1 MDLKQRKRI
10 INSIP
15 RFNTGNDGNNTGLIR
30 DTLQQQ
36 SYGNIDQKV
45 GINNINDVNQ
55 MIGQNAPISQSSPSF
70 NIGQKSASQWNN
82 NGGANLAEATRNLPS
97 LTGYVQQNVTSI
109 PNYQQISTM
118 KTPGIQGSQMQKPD
132 YVSMGTSIA
141 GGIGDLFSQSGKFG
155 DKTSSAIRNYGG
167 AAASMVPGKHG
178 QLAQAAVTLLSDT
191 IGMSKYKHTA
201 DEMRNNAGMSNST
214 INGIN
219 YTTQNAL
226 DTKSMYSD
234 VKDTAIKNTIS
245 NGLKGSVAGLA
256 VGGPIGAIVGGV
268 LGNVLGIFGGRKAM
282 IRQKRINRNA
292 QMQNLMLNQ
301 GQMAYA
307 DTEALQNK
315 YYQDNYDTTG
325 QLLYANNGKD
335 IVGRKRLINITKV

>member
-15 RFNTGNDGNNTGLIR
+15 RFNTGNDGNNGGDMGKIR
-30 DTLQQQ
+30 ASVPSYQ

-45 GINNINDVNQ
+45 GINNTNDVSQ

-82 NGGANLAEATRNLPS
+82 GGSNLAEATRNLPS
-97 LTGYVQQNVTSI
+97 ITGYDTSI
-109 PNYQQISTM
+109 PTYQQISTM
-118 KTPGIQGSQMQKPD
+118 KTPGIQGMQMQKPD
-132 YVSMGTSIA
+132 YGSMGASIA

-167 AAASMVPGKHG
+167 AAASMAPGKYG
-178 QLAQAAVTLLSDT
+178 QLAQTAVTLLADT

-219 YTTQNAL
+219 YTTQNSL

-315 YYQDNYDTTG
+315 YYQNNYDTTG

-335 IVGRKRLINITKV
+335 IVGRKRLMNITKV

>member
-15 RFNTGNDGNNTGLIR
+15 RFNTGNDGNNGVDMGKIR
-30 DTLQQQ
+30 ASVPSQQ

-45 GINNINDVNQ
+45 GINNTNDVSQ

-70 NIGQKSASQWNN
+70 TIGQKSASQWNN
-82 NGGANLAEATRNLPS
+82 GGADLSEATRNLPS
-97 LTGYVQQNVTSI
+97 LTGYFPSI
-109 PNYQQISTM
+109 PTYQQISTM
-118 KTPGIQGSQMQKPD
+118 KTPGIQGAQMQKPD
-132 YVSMGTSIA
+132 YGSMGASIA

-178 QLAQAAVTLLSDT
+178 QLAQAAVTLLADT

-245 NGLKGSVAGLA
+245 NGLKGSVAGFA
-256 VGGPIGAIVGGV
+256 VGGPIGAVVGGV

-315 YYQDNYDTTG
+315 YYQNNYDTTG

-335 IVGRKRLINITKV
+335 IFGRKRLMNITKV

>member
-15 RFNTGNDGNNTGLIR
+15 RFNTGNDGNNGVDMGKIR
-30 DTLQQQ
+30 ASVPSQQ

-45 GINNINDVNQ
+45 GINNTNDVSQ

-70 NIGQKSASQWNN
+70 NIGQKSVSQLN
-82 NGGANLAEATRNLPS
+82 NGGADLAEATRNLPS
-97 LTGYVQQNVTSI
+97 ITGYFPSI
-109 PNYQQISTM
+109 PTYQQISNM
-118 KTPGIQGSQMQKPD
+118 KIPGIQGSQMQKPD
-132 YVSMGTSIA
+132 YASMGTSIA
-141 GGIGDLFSQSGKFG
+141 GGIGDLLSQSGKFG

-178 QLAQAAVTLLSDT
+178 QLAQAAVTLLADT

-245 NGLKGSVAGLA
+245 NGLKGSVAGFA
-256 VGGPIGAIVGGV
+256 VGGPIGAVVGGV

-315 YYQDNYDTTG
+315 YYQNNYDTTG

-335 IVGRKRLINITKV
+335 IFGRKRLINITKV

>member
-15 RFNTGNDGNNTGLIR
+15 RFNTGNDGNNGVDMGKIR
-30 DTLQQQ
+30 ASVPSQQ

-45 GINNINDVNQ
+45 GINNTNDVSQ

-70 NIGQKSASQWNN
+70 TIGQKSASQWNN
-82 NGGANLAEATRNLPS
+82 GGADLAEATRNLPS
-97 LTGYVQQNVTSI
+97 LTGYFPSI
-109 PNYQQISTM
+109 PTYQQISTM
-118 KTPGIQGSQMQKPD
+118 KTPDIYGAQMQKPD

-178 QLAQAAVTLLSDT
+178 QLAQTAVTLLADT

-315 YYQDNYDTTG
+315 YYQNNYDTTG

-335 IVGRKRLINITKV
+335 IFGRKRLMNITKV

>member
-10 INSIP
+10 INSVP
-15 RFNTGNDGNNTGLIR
+15 RFYNGVDMGGIR
-30 DTLQQQ
+30 ASIPSWQ

-45 GINNINDVNQ
+45 GINNINDVKQ
-55 MIGQNAPISQSSPSF
+55 MMGQNAPVPQTSPSF
-70 NIGQKSASQWNN
+70 AIGQKPASQWNN
-82 NGGANLAEATRNLPS
+82 SGGF
-97 LTGYVQQNVTSI
+97 
-109 PNYQQISTM
+109 
-118 KTPGIQGSQMQKPD
+118 QMQKPD
-132 YVSMGTSIA
+132 YGSMGASMA
-141 GGIGDLFSQSGKFG
+141 DGIGDILSQSGKFG
-155 DKTSSAIRNYGG
+155 DKTSSGIRNYGG
-167 AAASMVPGKHG
+167 AAASMIPGKYG
-178 QLAQAAVTLLSDT
+178 QLAQGAVTLISNT
-191 IGMSKYKHTA
+191 IGMSKYRHTS
-201 DEMRNNAGMSNST
+201 DEMRNNAGTSNST

-234 VKDTAIKNTIS
+234 VKDTAIKNAIS
-245 NGLKGSVAGLA
+245 NGFKGSSAGFA
-256 VGGPIGAIVGGV
+256 VGGPIGAVVGGV
-268 LGNVLGIFGGRKAM
+268 LGNVLGIFSGRKAM

-307 DTEALQNK
+307 DTEGLQNK

-335 IVGRKRLINITKV
+335 LVGRKRLMNITKV

>member
-10 INSIP
+10 MN
-15 RFNTGNDGNNTGLIR
+15 RF
-30 DTLQQQ
+30 
-36 SYGNIDQKV
+36 
-45 GINNINDVNQ
+45 
-55 MIGQNAPISQSSPSF
+55 
-70 NIGQKSASQWNN
+70 
-82 NGGANLAEATRNLPS
+82 NGGADNGGVTLAEATRNLPS
-97 LTGYVQQNVTSI
+97 LTGYVTSI
-109 PNYQQISTM
+109 PTYQQISTM
-118 KTPGIQGSQMQKPD
+118 KIPGIQGAQMQKPD
-132 YVSMGTSIA
+132 YGSMGASMA
-141 GGIGDLFSQSGKFG
+141 GNIGDLFSQSGKFG
-155 DKTSSAIRNYGG
+155 DGASSGIRNYGG
-167 AAASMVPGKHG
+167 AAASMVPGKYG
-178 QLAQAAVTLLSDT
+178 QLAYGAVTLLSDT
-191 IGMSKYKHTA
+191 IGMSKYKHTS

-234 VKDTAIKNTIS
+234 VKDTAVKNAIS
-245 NGLKGSVAGLA
+245 NGFKGSAAGFA
-256 VGGPIGAIVGGV
+256 VGGPIGAVVGGV
-268 LGNVLGIFGGRKAM
+268 LGNVLGIFSGRKAM

-307 DTEALQNK
+307 DTEGLQNK

-335 IVGRKRLINITKV
+335 LVGRKRLMNITKV

>member
-10 INSIP
+10 INSVP
-15 RFNTGNDGNNTGLIR
+15 RFNTGNDIGQIRNTVS
-30 DTLQQQ
+30 QQ

-45 GINNINDVNQ
+45 GINNTNDVSQ

-70 NIGQKSASQWNN
+70 TIGQKSASQWNN
-82 NGGANLAEATRNLPS
+82 GGADLAEATRNLPS
-97 LTGYVQQNVTSI
+97 LTGYFPSI
-109 PNYQQISTM
+109 PTYQQISTM
-118 KTPGIQGSQMQKPD
+118 KTPGIQGAQMQKPD
-132 YVSMGTSIA
+132 YVSIGTSIA

-178 QLAQAAVTLLSDT
+178 QLAQTAVTLLADT

-315 YYQDNYDTTG
+315 YYQNNYDTTG

-335 IVGRKRLINITKV
+335 IVGRKRLMNITKV

>member
-10 INSIP
+10 INSVP
-15 RFNTGNDGNNTGLIR
+15 RFNTGNDGNDMGKIR
-30 DTLQQQ
+30 ASVPSWQ

-45 GINNINDVNQ
+45 GINNTNDVSQ

-82 NGGANLAEATRNLPS
+82 GGADLAEATRNLPS
-97 LTGYVQQNVTSI
+97 LTGYVTSI
-109 PNYQQISTM
+109 PSYQQISNM
-118 KTPGIQGSQMQKPD
+118 KIPGIQGSQMQKPD
-132 YVSMGTSIA
+132 FGSMGASIA
-141 GGIGDLFSQSGKFG
+141 GNIGDLFSQSNKFG

-167 AAASMVPGKHG
+167 AAASMAPGKYG
-178 QLAQAAVTLLSDT
+178 QLAQTAVTLLADT

-315 YYQDNYDTTG
+315 YYQNNYDTTG

-335 IVGRKRLINITKV
+335 IVGRKRLMNITKV

>member
-15 RFNTGNDGNNTGLIR
+15 RFNTGNDGS
-30 DTLQQQ
+30 D
-36 SYGNIDQKV
+36 
-45 GINNINDVNQ
+45 
-55 MIGQNAPISQSSPSF
+55 
-70 NIGQKSASQWNN
+70 
-82 NGGANLAEATRNLPS
+82 LAGATRNLPS
-97 LTGYVQQNVTSI
+97 ITGYVQQNVTSI
-109 PNYQQISTM
+109 PTYQQISNM
-118 KTPGIQGSQMQKPD
+118 KTPGIQGAQMQKHDYGSMGASIPSFNIGQKPD

-167 AAASMVPGKHG
+167 AAASMVPGTHG
-178 QLAQAAVTLLSDT
+178 QLAQTAVTLLADT
-191 IGMSKYKHTA
+191 IGMSRYKHTA

-245 NGLKGSVAGLA
+245 NGLKGSVAGFA
-256 VGGPIGAIVGGV
+256 VGGPIGAVVGGV

-335 IVGRKRLINITKV
+335 IIGRKRLMNITKV

>member
-15 RFNTGNDGNNTGLIR
+15 RFNTGNDGNNGVDMGKIR
-30 DTLQQQ
+30 DSVPSYQ

-45 GINNINDVNQ
+45 GINNTNDVSQ

-70 NIGQKSASQWNN
+70 TIGQKSASQWNN
-82 NGGANLAEATRNLPS
+82 SGGLQMQKS
-97 LTGYVQQNVTSI
+97 GFGSMGTSI
-109 PNYQQISTM
+109 PSFNI
-118 KTPGIQGSQMQKPD
+118 GQKPD

-219 YTTQNAL
+219 YTTQNSL

-315 YYQDNYDTTG
+315 YYQNNYDTTG

-335 IVGRKRLINITKV
+335 IVGRKRLMNITKV

>member
-10 INSIP
+10 INSTP
-15 RFNTGNDGNNTGLIR
+15 SYNGVDMGKIR
-30 DTLQQQ
+30 ASVPSWQ

-45 GINNINDVNQ
+45 GINNINDAKQ
-55 MIGQNAPISQSSPSF
+55 MIGQNAPVSQPSPLF
-70 NIGQKSASQWNN
+70 TIGQKLVSEWNN
-82 NGGANLAEATRNLPS
+82 NGGF
-97 LTGYVQQNVTSI
+97 Q
-109 PNYQQISTM
+109 
-118 KTPGIQGSQMQKPD
+118 KQKPD
-132 YVSMGTSIA
+132 FGSMGASMA
-141 GGIGDLFSQSGKFG
+141 DNIGDLLSQSGKFG
-155 DKTSSAIRNYGG
+155 DSTSSGIRNYGG
-167 AAASMVPGKHG
+167 AVASVIPGKYG
-178 QLAQAAVTLLSDT
+178 QLAQEAVSLLSDT
-191 IGMSKYKHTA
+191 IGMSKYKHIS
-201 DEMRNNAGMSNST
+201 DEMRNNAGVSNST

-234 VKDTAIKNTIS
+234 VKDTAVKNAIS
-245 NGLKGSVAGLA
+245 SGFKGSATGFA
-256 VGGPIGAIVGGV
+256 VGGPIGAVVGGV
-268 LGNVLGIFGGRKAM
+268 LGNVFGIFSGRKAM

-307 DTEALQNK
+307 DTEGLQNK

-335 IVGRKRLINITKV
+335 LVGRKRLMNITKV

>member
-15 RFNTGNDGNNTGLIR
+15 RFNTGNDGNNGVDMGKIR
-30 DTLQQQ
+30 ASVPSQQ

-45 GINNINDVNQ
+45 GINNTNDVSQ

-70 NIGQKSASQWNN
+70 TIGQKPASQWNN
-82 NGGANLAEATRNLPS
+82 GGADLAEATRNLPS
-97 LTGYVQQNVTSI
+97 LTGYFPSI
-109 PNYQQISTM
+109 PTYQQISTM
-118 KTPGIQGSQMQKPD
+118 KTPGIQGAQMQKPD
-132 YVSMGTSIA
+132 YGSMGASIA

-178 QLAQAAVTLLSDT
+178 QLAQTAVTLLADT

-315 YYQDNYDTTG
+315 YYQNNYDTTG

-335 IVGRKRLINITKV
+335 IFGRKRLINITKV

>member
-15 RFNTGNDGNNTGLIR
+15 RFNTGNDGS
-30 DTLQQQ
+30 D
-36 SYGNIDQKV
+36 
-45 GINNINDVNQ
+45 
-55 MIGQNAPISQSSPSF
+55 
-70 NIGQKSASQWNN
+70 
-82 NGGANLAEATRNLPS
+82 LAGATRNLPS
-97 LTGYVQQNVTSI
+97 ITGYVQQNVTSI
-109 PNYQQISTM
+109 PTYQQISNM
-118 KTPGIQGSQMQKPD
+118 KTPGIQGAQMQKPDYGSIGASMPSFNIGQKPD

-191 IGMSKYKHTA
+191 IGMSRYKHTA

-219 YTTQNAL
+219 YTTQNSL

-245 NGLKGSVAGLA
+245 NGLKGSVAGFA
-256 VGGPIGAIVGGV
+256 VGGPIGAVVGGV

-335 IVGRKRLINITKV
+335 IVGRKRLMNITKV

>member
-15 RFNTGNDGNNTGLIR
+15 RFNTGNDGNNGNGTGTIR
-30 DTLQQQ
+30 DTLSQQ

-45 GINNINDVNQ
+45 GINNTNDVSQ

-70 NIGQKSASQWNN
+70 TIGQKSASQWNN
-82 NGGANLAEATRNLPS
+82 GGADLAEATRNLPS
-97 LTGYVQQNVTSI
+97 LTGYFPSI
-109 PNYQQISTM
+109 PTYQQISTM
-118 KTPGIQGSQMQKPD
+118 KTPGIYGAQMQKPD

-178 QLAQAAVTLLSDT
+178 QLAQAAVTLLADT

-226 DTKSMYSD
+226 DTKSMYID

-245 NGLKGSVAGLA
+245 NGLKGSVAGFA
-256 VGGPIGAIVGGV
+256 VGGPIGAVVGGV

-315 YYQDNYDTTG
+315 YYQNNYDTTG

-335 IVGRKRLINITKV
+335 IVGRKRLMNITKV

>member
-15 RFNTGNDGNNTGLIR
+15 RFNTGNDGS
-30 DTLQQQ
+30 D
-36 SYGNIDQKV
+36 
-45 GINNINDVNQ
+45 
-55 MIGQNAPISQSSPSF
+55 
-70 NIGQKSASQWNN
+70 
-82 NGGANLAEATRNLPS
+82 LAGATRNLPS
-97 LTGYVQQNVTSI
+97 ITGYVQQNVTSI
-109 PNYQQISTM
+109 PTYQQISNM
-118 KTPGIQGSQMQKPD
+118 KTPGIQGAQMQKPDYGSMGASIPSFNIGQKPD

-141 GGIGDLFSQSGKFG
+141 GGIGDLFSQSNKFG

-178 QLAQAAVTLLSDT
+178 QLAQAAVTLLADT

-219 YTTQNAL
+219 YTTQNSL

-245 NGLKGSVAGLA
+245 NGLKGSVAGFA
-256 VGGPIGAIVGGV
+256 VGGPIGAVVGGV

-335 IVGRKRLINITKV
+335 IVGRKRLMNITKV

>member
-15 RFNTGNDGNNTGLIR
+15 RFNTGNDGNNGVDMGKIR
-30 DTLQQQ
+30 SSVPSQQ

-45 GINNINDVNQ
+45 GINNTNDVSQ

-70 NIGQKSASQWNN
+70 TIGQKSASQWNN
-82 NGGANLAEATRNLPS
+82 GGADLAEATRNLPS
-97 LTGYVQQNVTSI
+97 LTGYFPSI
-109 PNYQQISTM
+109 PTYQQISTM
-118 KTPGIQGSQMQKPD
+118 KTPGIYGAQMQKPD

-178 QLAQAAVTLLSDT
+178 QLAQAAVTLLADT

-315 YYQDNYDTTG
+315 YYQNNYDTTG

-335 IVGRKRLINITKV
+335 IFGRKRLINITKV

>member
-15 RFNTGNDGNNTGLIR
+15 RFNTGNDIGQIR
-30 DTLQQQ
+30 ASVPSWQ

-45 GINNINDVNQ
+45 GINNTNDVSQ

-82 NGGANLAEATRNLPS
+82 GGADLAEATRNLPS
-97 LTGYVQQNVTSI
+97 LTGYVTSI
-109 PNYQQISTM
+109 PSYQQISNM
-118 KTPGIQGSQMQKPD
+118 KIPGIQGSQMQKPD
-132 YVSMGTSIA
+132 FGSMGASIA
-141 GGIGDLFSQSGKFG
+141 GNIGDLFSQSGKFG

-226 DTKSMYSD
+226 DTKGMYSD

-245 NGLKGSVAGLA
+245 NGLKGSVAGFA
-256 VGGPIGAIVGGV
+256 VGGPIGAVIGGV
-268 LGNVLGIFGGRKAM
+268 LGNVLGIFGGRKAR

-315 YYQDNYDTTG
+315 YYQNNYDTTG

-335 IVGRKRLINITKV
+335 IVGRKRLMNITKV

>member
-15 RFNTGNDGNNTGLIR
+15 RFNTGNDGS
-30 DTLQQQ
+30 D
-36 SYGNIDQKV
+36 
-45 GINNINDVNQ
+45 
-55 MIGQNAPISQSSPSF
+55 
-70 NIGQKSASQWNN
+70 
-82 NGGANLAEATRNLPS
+82 LAGATRNLPS
-97 LTGYVQQNVTSI
+97 ITGYVQQNVTSI
-109 PNYQQISTM
+109 PTYQQISNM
-118 KTPGIQGSQMQKPD
+118 KTPGIQGAQMQKHDYGSMGASMPSFNIGQKPD

-226 DTKSMYSD
+226 DTKSMYRD

-245 NGLKGSVAGLA
+245 NGLKGSVAGFA
-256 VGGPIGAIVGGV
+256 VGGPIGAVVGGV

-335 IVGRKRLINITKV
+335 IVGRKRLMNITKV

>member
-15 RFNTGNDGNNTGLIR
+15 RFNTGNDGS
-30 DTLQQQ
+30 D
-36 SYGNIDQKV
+36 
-45 GINNINDVNQ
+45 
-55 MIGQNAPISQSSPSF
+55 
-70 NIGQKSASQWNN
+70 
-82 NGGANLAEATRNLPS
+82 LAGATRNLPS
-97 LTGYVQQNVTSI
+97 ITGYVQQNVTSI
-109 PNYQQISTM
+109 PTYQQISNM
-118 KTPGIQGSQMQKPD
+118 KTPGIQGAQMQKHDYGSIGASMPSFNIGQKPD

-178 QLAQAAVTLLSDT
+178 QLAQTAVTLLADT

-245 NGLKGSVAGLA
+245 NGLKGSVAGFA
-256 VGGPIGAIVGGV
+256 VGGPIGAVVGGV

-335 IVGRKRLINITKV
+335 IVGRKRLMNITKV

>member
-15 RFNTGNDGNNTGLIR
+15 RFNTGNDIGQIR
-30 DTLQQQ
+30 DNLSQQ

-70 NIGQKSASQWNN
+70 TIGQKSASQWNN
-82 NGGANLAEATRNLPS
+82 SSGLQMQKSDFGSMGA
-97 LTGYVQQNVTSI
+97 SI
-109 PNYQQISTM
+109 PSFNI
-118 KTPGIQGSQMQKPD
+118 GQKPD

-167 AAASMVPGKHG
+167 AAASMVPGKYG
-178 QLAQAAVTLLSDT
+178 QLAQTAVTLLADT

-245 NGLKGSVAGLA
+245 NGLKGSVAGFA
-256 VGGPIGAIVGGV
+256 VGGPIGAVVGGV

-315 YYQDNYDTTG
+315 YYQNNYDTTG

-335 IVGRKRLINITKV
+335 IVGRKRLMNITKV

>member
-15 RFNTGNDGNNTGLIR
+15 RFNTGNDIVQIR
-30 DTLQQQ
+30 DAVSQQ

-45 GINNINDVNQ
+45 GINNTNDVSQ

-82 NGGANLAEATRNLPS
+82 GGANLAEVTRNLPS
-97 LTGYVQQNVTSI
+97 LTGYVTSI
-109 PNYQQISTM
+109 PTYQQISNM
-118 KTPGIQGSQMQKPD
+118 KIPGIQGSQMQKPD
-132 YVSMGTSIA
+132 FGSIGTSIA
-141 GGIGDLFSQSGKFG
+141 GGIGDLFSQSSKFG

-167 AAASMVPGKHG
+167 AAASMAPGKYG
-178 QLAQAAVTLLSDT
+178 QLAQTAVTLLADT
-191 IGMSKYKHTA
+191 IGMSKYKHTD

-245 NGLKGSVAGLA
+245 NGLKGSVAGFA
-256 VGGPIGAIVGGV
+256 VGGPIGAVVGGV

-315 YYQDNYDTTG
+315 YYQNNYDTTG

-335 IVGRKRLINITKV
+335 IVGRKRLMNITKV

>member
-10 INSIP
+10 INSAP
-15 RFNTGNDGNNTGLIR
+15 RFYNGVDMGEIR
-30 DTLQQQ
+30 ASVPSWQ

-45 GINNINDVNQ
+45 GINNINDVKQ
-55 MIGQNAPISQSSPSF
+55 MIGQNAPVSQSSPSF
-70 NIGQKSASQWNN
+70 AIGQKPASQWNN
-82 NGGANLAEATRNLPS
+82 NGGF
-97 LTGYVQQNVTSI
+97 
-109 PNYQQISTM
+109 
-118 KTPGIQGSQMQKPD
+118 QMQKPD
-132 YVSMGTSIA
+132 FGSMGASMA
-141 GGIGDLFSQSGKFG
+141 NGIGDLFSQSGKFG
-155 DKTSSAIRNYGG
+155 DKTSSGIRNYGG
-167 AAASMVPGKHG
+167 AAASMVPGKYG
-178 QLAQAAVTLLSDT
+178 QLAQGVVSLVSDT
-191 IGMSKYKHTA
+191 IGMSKYRHTA
-201 DEMRNNAGMSNST
+201 DEMRNNSGMSNST

-234 VKDTAIKNTIS
+234 VKDTAIKNAVS
-245 NGLKGSVAGLA
+245 NGFKGSAAGFD
-256 VGGPIGAIVGGV
+256 VGGPIGAVVGGV
-268 LGNVLGIFGGRKAM
+268 LGNVLGIFSGRKAM

-307 DTEALQNK
+307 DTEGLQNK

-335 IVGRKRLINITKV
+335 LVGRKRLMNITKV

>member
-10 INSIP
+10 INSVP
-15 RFNTGNDGNNTGLIR
+15 RFNTGNDIGQIR
-30 DTLQQQ
+30 DNLSQQ

-55 MIGQNAPISQSSPSF
+55 MIGQNAPITRSSPSFTIGQKSESQWNNSGGLQMQKSDFGSMGSSIPSF
-70 NIGQKSASQWNN
+70 NIGQK
-82 NGGANLAEATRNLPS
+82 
-97 LTGYVQQNVTSI
+97 
-109 PNYQQISTM
+109 
-118 KTPGIQGSQMQKPD
+118 PD
-132 YVSMGTSIA
+132 FGSMGTSIA

-167 AAASMVPGKHG
+167 TAASMVPGKHG
-178 QLAQAAVTLLSDT
+178 QLAQTAVTLLADT

-245 NGLKGSVAGLA
+245 NGLKGSVAGFA
-256 VGGPIGAIVGGV
+256 VGGPIGAVVGGV

-315 YYQDNYDTTG
+315 YYQNNYDTTG

-335 IVGRKRLINITKV
+335 IVGRKRLMNITKV

>member
-15 RFNTGNDGNNTGLIR
+15 RFNTGNDGNDMGKIR
-30 DTLQQQ
+30 DSVPSWQ

-45 GINNINDVNQ
+45 GINNTNDVSQ
-55 MIGQNAPISQSSPSF
+55 MIGQNAPISPKSSPSF
-70 NIGQKSASQWNN
+70 TIGQKSASQWNN

-97 LTGYVQQNVTSI
+97 LTGYVTSI
-109 PNYQQISTM
+109 PTYQQISTM
-118 KTPGIQGSQMQKPD
+118 KTPGIQGAQTQKPN
-132 YVSMGTSIA
+132 YGSMGASIA
-141 GGIGDLFSQSGKFG
+141 GNIGDLFSQSGKFG

-178 QLAQAAVTLLSDT
+178 QLAQAAVTLLADT
-191 IGMSKYKHTA
+191 IGMSRYKHTA

-245 NGLKGSVAGLA
+245 NGLKGSVAGFA
-256 VGGPIGAIVGGV
+256 VGGPIGAVVGGV

>member
-15 RFNTGNDGNNTGLIR
+15 RFNTGNDIGKIR
-30 DTLQQQ
+30 DNLSQQ

-55 MIGQNAPISQSSPSF
+55 MIGQNDPISQSSPSF
-70 NIGQKSASQWNN
+70 TIGQKSASQWNN
-82 NGGANLAEATRNLPS
+82 GVSNLAEATRNLPS
-97 LTGYVQQNVTSI
+97 LTGYVTSI
-109 PNYQQISTM
+109 PTYKQISNM
-118 KTPGIQGSQMQKPD
+118 KIPGIQGSQMQKPD
-132 YVSMGTSIA
+132 FGSIGTSIA

-178 QLAQAAVTLLSDT
+178 QLAQTAVTLLADT

-245 NGLKGSVAGLA
+245 NGLKGSVAGFA
-256 VGGPIGAIVGGV
+256 VGGPIGAVVGGV

-315 YYQDNYDTTG
+315 YYQNNYDTTG

-335 IVGRKRLINITKV
+335 IVGRKRLMNITKV

>member
-15 RFNTGNDGNNTGLIR
+15 RFNTGNDIGQIRNTVS
-30 DTLQQQ
+30 QQ

-45 GINNINDVNQ
+45 GINNTNDVSQ

-70 NIGQKSASQWNN
+70 TIGQKSASQWNN
-82 NGGANLAEATRNLPS
+82 GGADLAEATRNLPS
-97 LTGYVQQNVTSI
+97 LTGYFPSI
-109 PNYQQISTM
+109 PTYQQISTM
-118 KTPGIQGSQMQKPD
+118 KTPGIQGAQMQKPD
-132 YVSMGTSIA
+132 YVSIGTSIA

-178 QLAQAAVTLLSDT
+178 QLAQTAVTLLADT

-315 YYQDNYDTTG
+315 YYQNNYDTTG

-335 IVGRKRLINITKV
+335 IVGRKRLMNITKV

>member
-15 RFNTGNDGNNTGLIR
+15 RFNTGNDIGQIR
-30 DTLQQQ
+30 DNLSQQ

-70 NIGQKSASQWNN
+70 TIGQKSASQWNN
-82 NGGANLAEATRNLPS
+82 SGGLQMQKSGFGSMGA
-97 LTGYVQQNVTSI
+97 SI
-109 PNYQQISTM
+109 PSFNI
-118 KTPGIQGSQMQKPD
+118 GQKPD

-167 AAASMVPGKHG
+167 AAASMAPGKYG
-178 QLAQAAVTLLSDT
+178 QLAQTAVTLLADT

-245 NGLKGSVAGLA
+245 NGLKGSVAGFA
-256 VGGPIGAIVGGV
+256 VGGPIGAVVGGV

-315 YYQDNYDTTG
+315 YYQNNYDTTG

-335 IVGRKRLINITKV
+335 IVGRKRLMNITKV

>member
-15 RFNTGNDGNNTGLIR
+15 RFNTGNDG
-30 DTLQQQ
+30 
-36 SYGNIDQKV
+36 S
-45 GINNINDVNQ
+45 
-55 MIGQNAPISQSSPSF
+55 
-70 NIGQKSASQWNN
+70 
-82 NGGANLAEATRNLPS
+82 NLAGATRNLPS
-97 LTGYVQQNVTSI
+97 ITGYVQQNVTSI
-109 PNYQQISTM
+109 PTYQQISNM
-118 KTPGIQGSQMQKPD
+118 KTPGIQGSQMQKPDYGSMGASMPSFNIGQKPD

-178 QLAQAAVTLLSDT
+178 QLAQAAVTLLADT
-191 IGMSKYKHTA
+191 IGMSRYKHTA

-219 YTTQNAL
+219 YTTQNSL

-335 IVGRKRLINITKV
+335 IVGRKRLMNITKV

>member
-15 RFNTGNDGNNTGLIR
+15 RFNTGNDIGQIRNTV
-30 DTLQQQ
+30 QQQ

-45 GINNINDVNQ
+45 GINNTNDVSQ

-70 NIGQKSASQWNN
+70 TIGQKPASQWNN
-82 NGGANLAEATRNLPS
+82 GGADLAEATRNLPS
-97 LTGYVQQNVTSI
+97 LTGYFPSI
-109 PNYQQISTM
+109 PTYQQISTM
-118 KTPGIQGSQMQKPD
+118 KTPGIQGAQMQKPD

-178 QLAQAAVTLLSDT
+178 QLAQTAVTLLADT

-315 YYQDNYDTTG
+315 YYQNNYDTTG

-335 IVGRKRLINITKV
+335 IVGRKRLMNITKV

>member
-15 RFNTGNDGNNTGLIR
+15 RFNTGNDGS
-30 DTLQQQ
+30 D
-36 SYGNIDQKV
+36 
-45 GINNINDVNQ
+45 
-55 MIGQNAPISQSSPSF
+55 
-70 NIGQKSASQWNN
+70 
-82 NGGANLAEATRNLPS
+82 LAGATRNLPS
-97 LTGYVQQNVTSI
+97 ITGYVQQNVTSI
-109 PNYQQISTM
+109 PTYQQISNM
-118 KTPGIQGSQMQKPD
+118 KTPGIQGAQMQKHDYGSIGASMPSFNIGQKPD

-178 QLAQAAVTLLSDT
+178 QLAQTAVTLLADT

-245 NGLKGSVAGLA
+245 NGLKGSVAGFA
-256 VGGPIGAIVGGV
+256 VGGPIGAVVGGV

-315 YYQDNYDTTG
+315 YYQNNYDTTG

-335 IVGRKRLINITKV
+335 IVGRKRLMNITKV

>member
-10 INSIP
+10 INSVP
-15 RFNTGNDGNNTGLIR
+15 RFNTGNDGNNGVDMGKIR
-30 DTLQQQ
+30 ASVPSQQ

-45 GINNINDVNQ
+45 GINNTNDVSQ
-55 MIGQNAPISQSSPSF
+55 MIGQNASISQSSPSF
-70 NIGQKSASQWNN
+70 TIGQKSASQWNN
-82 NGGANLAEATRNLPS
+82 GGADLAEATRNLPS
-97 LTGYVQQNVTSI
+97 LTGYFPSI
-109 PNYQQISTM
+109 PTYQQISTM
-118 KTPGIQGSQMQKPD
+118 KTPGIQGAQMQKPD
-132 YVSMGTSIA
+132 YGSMGASIA

-178 QLAQAAVTLLSDT
+178 QLAQTAVTLLADT

-315 YYQDNYDTTG
+315 YYQNNYDTTG

-335 IVGRKRLINITKV
+335 IVGRKRLMNITKV

>member
-15 RFNTGNDGNNTGLIR
+15 RFNTGNDGNGTGTIR
-30 DTLQQQ
+30 DTLSQQ

-45 GINNINDVNQ
+45 GINNTNDVSQ

-82 NGGANLAEATRNLPS
+82 GGSDLAGATRNLPS
-97 LTGYVQQNVTSI
+97 LTGYVPSI
-109 PNYQQISTM
+109 PTYQQISNM
-118 KTPGIQGSQMQKPD
+118 KIPGIQGSQMQKPD

-167 AAASMVPGKHG
+167 TAASMVPGKHG
-178 QLAQAAVTLLSDT
+178 QLAQAAVTLLADT

-219 YTTQNAL
+219 YTTQNSL
-226 DTKSMYSD
+226 DTKGMYSD

-315 YYQDNYDTTG
+315 YYQNNYDTTG

-335 IVGRKRLINITKV
+335 IFGRKRLMNITKV

>member
-15 RFNTGNDGNNTGLIR
+15 RFNTGNDIGQIR
-30 DTLQQQ
+30 DNLSQQ

-70 NIGQKSASQWNN
+70 TIGQKSASQWNN
-82 NGGANLAEATRNLPS
+82 SGGFQMQKPDFGSMGA
-97 LTGYVQQNVTSI
+97 SI
-109 PNYQQISTM
+109 PSFNI
-118 KTPGIQGSQMQKPD
+118 GQKPD

-178 QLAQAAVTLLSDT
+178 QLAQAAVTLLADT

-245 NGLKGSVAGLA
+245 NGLKGSVAGFA
-256 VGGPIGAIVGGV
+256 VGGPIGAVVGGV

-315 YYQDNYDTTG
+315 YYQNNYDTTG

-335 IVGRKRLINITKV
+335 IVGRKRLMNITKV

>member
-10 INSIP
+10 INIIP
-15 RFNTGNDGNNTGLIR
+15 RFNTGNDGS
-30 DTLQQQ
+30 D
-36 SYGNIDQKV
+36 
-45 GINNINDVNQ
+45 
-55 MIGQNAPISQSSPSF
+55 
-70 NIGQKSASQWNN
+70 
-82 NGGANLAEATRNLPS
+82 LAGATRNLPS
-97 LTGYVQQNVTSI
+97 ITGYVQQNVTSI
-109 PNYQQISTM
+109 PTYQQISNM
-118 KTPGIQGSQMQKPD
+118 KTPGIQGAQMQKPDYGSMGASIPSFNIGQKPD

-141 GGIGDLFSQSGKFG
+141 GGIGDLFSQ
-155 DKTSSAIRNYGG
+155 GG

-178 QLAQAAVTLLSDT
+178 QLAQAAVTLLADT

-315 YYQDNYDTTG
+315 YYQNNYDTTG

-335 IVGRKRLINITKV
+335 IVGRKRLMNITKV

>member
-15 RFNTGNDGNNTGLIR
+15 RFNTGNDIGQIRNTVS
-30 DTLQQQ
+30 QQ

-45 GINNINDVNQ
+45 GINNTNDVSQ

-70 NIGQKSASQWNN
+70 TIGQKSASQWNN
-82 NGGANLAEATRNLPS
+82 SGADLAEATRNLPS
-97 LTGYVQQNVTSI
+97 LTGYAPSI
-109 PNYQQISTM
+109 PTYQQISTM
-118 KTPGIQGSQMQKPD
+118 KTPGIQGAQMQKPD
-132 YVSMGTSIA
+132 YASMGTSIA

-178 QLAQAAVTLLSDT
+178 QLAQAAVTLLADT

-245 NGLKGSVAGLA
+245 NGLKGSVAGFA
-256 VGGPIGAIVGGV
+256 VGGPIGAVVGGV

-315 YYQDNYDTTG
+315 YYQNNYDTTG

-335 IVGRKRLINITKV
+335 IVGRKRLMNITKV